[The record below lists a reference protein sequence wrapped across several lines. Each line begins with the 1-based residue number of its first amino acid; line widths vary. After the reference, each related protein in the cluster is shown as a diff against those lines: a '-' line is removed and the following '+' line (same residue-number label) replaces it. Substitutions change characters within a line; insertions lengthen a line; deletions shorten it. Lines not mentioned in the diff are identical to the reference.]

1 MGLFGKHDQQS
12 TSPRNPDAVFGFRAL
27 AAGYVLYLEYQIV
40 QMYISG
46 EATMGMWFLILSL
59 VLLGGGA
66 LFVLISSYLSWRKE
80 KAALAEEEWAQSE
93 QQEEEP
99 ETEE

>member
-1 MGLFGKHDQQS
+1 MRLFGNNDQE
-12 TSPRNPDAVFGFRAL
+12 TSRTRNPDAVFGFRAL

-46 EATMGMWFLILSL
+46 EATMGIWFLILSL

-80 KAALAEEEWAQSE
+80 KAALAAEEQAESE
-93 QQEEEP
+93 PLESEE
-99 ETEE
+99 

>member
-1 MGLFGKHDQQS
+1 MAFFRKNDQQATGS
-12 TSPRNPDAVFGFRAL
+12 RNPDAVFGFRAL

-46 EATMGMWFLILSL
+46 EATMGIWFLILSL
-59 VLLGGGA
+59 LLLGGGS
-66 LFVLISSYLSWRKE
+66 LFILISSYLSWRKE
-80 KAALAEEEWAQSE
+80 KAALAQE
-93 QQEEEP
+93 Q